1 MKIGISLIK
10 KVDHAFAFFLIK
22 LKQEA
27 CIQQYTQNKLKTQTK
42 IVLPYGYNPYLHIL
56 ISMF

>member
-42 IVLPYGYNPYLHIL
+42 TVLPYGYNP
-56 ISMF
+56 